1 MTRTVSI
8 GEIAQVRSGY
18 TFRKAT
24 SESYASGLL
33 GLQIRDVRDTTV
45 VDPSRLSVIEWHS
58 EGRPPVL
65 EPGEVVFAA
74 KGSYNRAAVF
84 CDEKSQVVP
93 SNQFL
98 VLRVRNSGPISPEF
112 LCWTL
117 NYEDTQRR
125 LAELQSG
132 TSIFSINKKALRDF
146 ELSLPA
152 RQTQEKILR
161 LNALWEK
168 ERRLSEALI
177 ENGETLVHG
186 MFQRLLNGAEK

>member
-1 MTRTVSI
+1 MSQSVSI
-8 GEIAQVRSGY
+8 GDIAEVRSGY
-18 TFRKAT
+18 TFRRAT
-24 SESYASGLL
+24 SESDANGLL
-33 GLQIRDVRDTTV
+33 GLHIGDIRETSV
-45 VDPSRLSVIEWHS
+45 VDPSRLSAIEWQS

-65 EPGEVVFAA
+65 EPGDVVFAA

-84 CDEKSQVVP
+84 RDEESQVVP

-117 NYEDTQRR
+117 NYKETQRR

-132 TSIFSINKKALRDF
+132 TSIFSISKKALQIF
-146 ELSLPA
+146 TVSLPP
-152 RQTQEKILR
+152 RETQNKLLR
-161 LNALWEK
+161 LNALWEE

-177 ENGETLVHG
+177 ENGETMVQG
-186 MFQRLLNGAEK
+186 MFQRLLTGAVE